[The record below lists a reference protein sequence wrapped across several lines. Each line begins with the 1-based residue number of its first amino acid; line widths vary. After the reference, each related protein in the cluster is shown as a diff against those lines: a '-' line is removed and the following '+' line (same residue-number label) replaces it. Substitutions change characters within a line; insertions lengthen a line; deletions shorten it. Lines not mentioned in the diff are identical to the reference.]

1 MQVHLCKWL
10 QTLVNGQAK
19 AQKLQKDMLTSPLI
33 RKWKVIIKDS
43 RIQGWPKSYV
53 LLHTPKFKDMVRHTD
68 MLSFHGH
75 QASL

>member
-43 RIQGWPKSYV
+43 RIQG
-53 LLHTPKFKDMVRHTD
+53 
-68 MLSFHGH
+68 
-75 QASL
+75 